1 MTLTLDLHKTQR
13 AVRPG
18 PAAGMIWVDGS
29 LYSSA
34 LPEKLRAL
42 EPWLVDWLVGWW
54 CARGDLNP
62 HVLADTG
69 T

>member
-1 MTLTLDLHKTQR
+1 MMAALKYHLEYHDPFEPESQRWNIWLTR
-13 AVRPG
+13 PSIFAV
-18 PAAGMIWVDGS
+18 
-29 LYSSA
+29 L
-34 LPEKLRAL
+34 
-42 EPWLVDWLVGWW
+42 